1 MSVVPGKVVLVGAGP
16 GAADLL
22 TLRAAR
28 ALAAADIVFYDA
40 LVCEELLALAPRAA
54 ACYVGKRAGRPS
66 MSQDTIIRLLIR
78 AARRGQSVVRLK
90 AGDPFVFGRGGE
102 EVLALARAGIRSEVI
117 PGVSSALA
125 APAAAGIPVTHR
137 GLASGMLLLTGEPED
152 TWRQVLGELTPG
164 SLTVVML
171 MGLRKRPALAA
182 LLLARGWAGTTPA
195 AIVLAATSSAQV
207 RVLTT
212 LAELATTEIPAEA
225 TGAPGVIVIGDV
237 VTVAHEL
244 DALAAE
250 HTVAAP
256 RVHALEGVA

>member
-1 MSVVPGKVVLVGAGP
+1 MSVGPGKVVLVGAGP

-66 MSQDTIIRLLIR
+66 MSQDTIIRLLVR

-102 EVLALARAGIRSEVI
+102 EVLALARAGITSEVI

-182 LLLARGWAGTTPA
+182 RLLARGWAGTTPA

-225 TGAPGVIVIGDV
+225 AGAPGVIVIGDV
-237 VTVAHEL
+237 VTIAHEL
-244 DALAAE
+244 DALSS
-250 HTVAAP
+250 VAAP
-256 RVHALEGVA
+256 RTQAMGVA